1 MQHECNTLGDGPS
14 LKVWACS
21 APGEVQEGFPRW
33 NVVCVSV
40 GGVGRAAGEDREA
53 AEELCNVVQ
62 L

>member
-1 MQHECNTLGDGPS
+1 MHTLGDGPS

-53 AEELCNVVQ
+53 AEELCNVV
-62 L
+62 